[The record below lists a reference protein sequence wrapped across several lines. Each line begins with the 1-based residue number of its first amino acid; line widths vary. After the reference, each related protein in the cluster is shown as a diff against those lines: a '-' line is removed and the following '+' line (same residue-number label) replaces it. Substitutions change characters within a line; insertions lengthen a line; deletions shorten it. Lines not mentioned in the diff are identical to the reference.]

1 MDFELI
7 GGDVRRSIGKIRA
20 EAENITRSWYQEAEM
35 PMKKPPHP
43 GDLIKT
49 EVIEALGLSVSKAAE
64 ILQVRRATLSDLLHG
79 KAALTPEMA
88 LRIEKAFGPD
98 MDHLLRMQLAY
109 DVAKT
114 RAYARGISIKRYAPA

>member
-1 MDFELI
+1 
-7 GGDVRRSIGKIRA
+7 
-20 EAENITRSWYQEAEM
+20 
-35 PMKKPPHP
+35 MKNPPHP

-49 EVIEALGLSVSKAAE
+49 EIVEALGLSVSKAAE
-64 ILQVRRATLSDLLHG
+64 ILKVRRATLSDLLHG
-79 KAALTPEMA
+79 KAALTPDMA

-114 RAYARGISIKRYAPA
+114 RERSREISIKRYVPA

>member
-1 MDFELI
+1 
-7 GGDVRRSIGKIRA
+7 
-20 EAENITRSWYQEAEM
+20 
-35 PMKKPPHP
+35 MKNPPHP

-49 EVIEALGLSVSKAAE
+49 EIVEALGLSVSKAAE
-64 ILQVRRATLSDLLHG
+64 LLKVRRATLSDLLRG

-98 MDHLLRMQLAY
+98 MNHLLRMQLAH

-114 RAYARGISIKRYAPA
+114 RERARNILVKRYVPA